1 MFEEV
6 IANSVFS
13 LDEYEIAQY
22 STYLISEQEKYA
34 SVYELDLN
42 SYITQMLN
50 MTVEE
55 FYEKYYDYG
64 EYEIKKFLIV
74 GAIFND
80 LNYII
85 DDEEYLIACEK
96 MQYNYTDAKNDNYI
110 DALINYHIMEE
121 KVIDFFL
128 NNVR

>member
-1 MFEEV
+1 LFEEV